1 MADFRRKGGLTLAE
15 SPANNAT
22 ITHESPVNH
31 PCLERRRGEKLYKTF
46 FLDMTNNKNNYCVI
60 MAGGVGSRFWPFSRE
75 SKPKQFLDFFGTGR
89 SLLQMTVDRFRPLVP
104 IENVFIVTNV
114 AYKQMI
120 LEQIPDL
127 AEGQIL
133 CEPARRNTA
142 PCIAY
147 ATAHIRAI
155 CRRRLGNPSP
165 REFYDRPQDAR
176 SSGALHPSRE
186 GEQNDDPLGIDW
198 KRPEMQANIVVA
210 ASDHLILE
218 EEKFRETISKAFA
231 FVSQNNAIA
240 TLGMKPTRPET
251 GYGYIQFVADE
262 LNVKLKIKNEELKI
276 EDGIYPVKTFTEKP
290 NLEMAKV
297 FLESGDFL
305 WNSGIFIWNLKTISE
320 AFRYLLP
327 EVADRFRE
335 GELLMGTEREEKFIE
350 EIFPKCP
357 NISIDYGIMEKAE
370 NVYVLPSSFGWSDLG
385 TWGSLYELS
394 EKDENRNVSL
404 HSKAYF
410 HEAEGNIVVLEPGK
424 VAIVQGVDDMIIAE
438 EQGAL
443 LICKRAEEQRIKQ
456 FVSEL

>member
-1 MADFRRKGGLTLAE
+1 
-15 SPANNAT
+15 
-22 ITHESPVNH
+22 
-31 PCLERRRGEKLYKTF
+31 
-46 FLDMTNNKNNYCVI
+46 
-60 MAGGVGSRFWPFSRE
+60 
-75 SKPKQFLDFFGTGR
+75 
-89 SLLQMTVDRFRPLVP
+89 
-104 IENVFIVTNV
+104 
-114 AYKQMI
+114 
-120 LEQIPDL
+120 
-127 AEGQIL
+127 
-133 CEPARRNTA
+133 
-142 PCIAY
+142 
-147 ATAHIRAI
+147 
-155 CRRRLGNPSP
+155 
-165 REFYDRPQDAR
+165 
-176 SSGALHPSRE
+176 
-186 GEQNDDPLGIDW
+186 
-198 KRPEMQANIVVA
+198 MQANIVVA

-251 GYGYIQFVADE
+251 GYGYIQFIKDRCADRAQTADADRAQTE
-262 LNVKLKIKNEELKI
+262 LL
-276 EDGIYPVKTFTEKP
+276 DGIYPVKTFTEKP